1 MQVAVT
7 YLLLKNN
14 ICNNDNNNNNLCKT
28 AGANLN

>member
-14 ICNNDNNNNNLCKT
+14 ICNNDNNNNVCKT